1 MTDKLIQ
8 RLTRNQIDDS
18 KWNEAINQSSLPRV
32 YALSWYLDCMT
43 QNQWSALVI
52 GDYDAVFP
60 LYIKYKFGIPYIT
73 QPLLCQQL
81 GLFSK
86 IELDE
91 SVHKYIIEYIKTHFL
106 KTNILVNASGNFPL
120 DSIAKINHI
129 LPINKD
135 YNDISTAYNTNTK
148 RNLKK
153 AANQNLTFS
162 KSTDVKKFVNFISEC
177 DKSGRLCE
185 VTEQITQLILCC
197 QELGSGNI
205 LTVIKEDTIISGIFY
220 ISDEERVYTLI
231 MASDDVGLQSKA
243 MFLLIDHL
251 IKQYFG
257 TKKYLDFFGSNIEN
271 IARRNEGF
279 GAIKEVYYLLNLSW
293 RPI

>member
-18 KWNEAINQSSLPRV
+18 KWNEAINHSSHPRV

-60 LYIKYKFGIPYIT
+60 LYNKYKFGIPYIT
-73 QPLLCQQL
+73 QPILCQQL

-106 KTNILVNASGNFPL
+106 KCNLLINGSGNFPL

-153 AANQNLTFS
+153 AANQNLIFS
-162 KSTDVKKFVNFISEC
+162 KSTDVKTFVNFIVKN
-177 DKSGRLCE
+177 DKSERLRE
-185 VTEQITQLILCC
+185 VSEQITHLI
-197 QELGSGNI
+197 QNSQNLGNGNI
-205 LTVIKEDTIISGIFY
+205 LTVTKEDKIISGIFY
-220 ISDEERVYTLI
+220 ISDADRVYTLI

-243 MFLLIDHL
+243 MFLLIDDV
-251 IKQYFG
+251 IKQYSG
-257 TKKYLDFFGSNIEN
+257 KKKYLDFFGSNIEN

-279 GAIKEVYYLLNLSW
+279 GALKEVYFQLHLSW

>member
-60 LYIKYKFGIPYIT
+60 LYIKYKFVIPYIT

-91 SVHKYIIEYIKTHFL
+91 SIHKYIIEYIKTHFL

-129 LPINKD
+129 LHINKA

-153 AANQNLTFS
+153 AADQNLTFS

-197 QELGSGNI
+197 QELDSGNI

-220 ISDEERVYTLI
+220 VSDEERVYTLI

-243 MFLLIDHL
+243 MFLLIDHV
-251 IKQYFG
+251 IKQYSG